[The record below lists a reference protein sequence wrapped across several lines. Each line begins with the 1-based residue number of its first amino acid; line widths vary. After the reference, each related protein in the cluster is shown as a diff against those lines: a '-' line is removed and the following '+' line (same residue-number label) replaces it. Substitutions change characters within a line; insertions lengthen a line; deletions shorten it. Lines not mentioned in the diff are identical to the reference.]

1 MINLPNL
8 EDIVKCESRDGP
20 QTYTVTQ
27 KEPSSFRLITHH
39 FHSDGTYTILA
50 VYRRTII
57 SLLFSQCIGNNCSDT
72 EEVTVLW
79 QDSADTLTED
89 SFHRSMFINYSQFKI
104 YASQ

>member
-39 FHSDGTYTILA
+39 FHSDGTYAILA

-57 SLLFSQCIGNNCSDT
+57 SLLFSQCIGINCSDT